1 MVRARSEVLSEGRNT
16 PDAIVVGSGP
26 NGLAAAIT
34 LARAGRSV
42 VVYEARATPGGGMR
56 SAGLTLP
63 GFVHDVCSTIQGV
76 SVASPF
82 FRDLDLTRLGVE
94 LVHPEIPL
102 AHPLDGGR
110 AVLLERSVAATAG
123 SLAAATGGAA
133 ARIHDP
139 AAYRHLLGPLVRD
152 AGEILPLV
160 LGPIVRLPSHPVSAA
175 RFGISAMRSAAGL
188 ARGHFDGDAASALV
202 AGLGAHSMVPL
213 DRPATA
219 AFALV
224 LAITAH
230 AHGWPLVRGG
240 TQRLADALAAEL
252 VRLGGE
258 IVTDT
263 PVASIRQLPPA
274 KVVLFDTSPRAL
286 AAIARDRLPAPYR
299 RRLERFRY
307 GSGVFK
313 IDWALDGPIPWAGE
327 GVDRTGTVHLGGTMQ
342 EIVQSEDAVAHGRH
356 PERPFVIFVQATRFD
371 PSRAPEGRH
380 TGWAY
385 CHVPGG
391 STVDMTDRIEAQV
404 ERFAPGFRDRIL
416 ARSVRGPADLEAYDP
431 NYVGGDINGGLQD
444 LRQLF
449 TRPVARL
456 DPYATPA
463 RGIYLCSSSTPPG
476 GGVHGMCG
484 VFAARSALRREF
496 AGRD

>member
-1 MVRARSEVLSEGRNT
+1 MVRARSEVLSGRRDA

-42 VVYEARATPGGGMR
+42 VVYETRDTPGGGMR
-56 SAGLTLP
+56 SAELTLP
-63 GFVHDVCSTIQGV
+63 GYTHDVCSTIQGL

-82 FRDLDLTRLGVE
+82 FRELDLARSGIE
-94 LVHPEIPL
+94 LVQPGAPL

-123 SLAAATGGAA
+123 SLAAATGAA
-133 ARIHDP
+133 AAGIHDP
-139 AAYRHLLGPLVRD
+139 AAYRRLLHPLVRD
-152 AGEILPLV
+152 AGEIMPLA
-160 LGPIVRLPSHPVSAA
+160 LGPIARLPPHPVSAA

-188 ARGHFDGDAASALV
+188 AHTHFTGDAAPALI

-213 DRPATA
+213 GQPATA

-230 AHGWPLVRGG
+230 VDGWPVVRGG

-252 VRLGGE
+252 RRLGGT
-258 IVTDT
+258 ILTDHPVT
-263 PVASIRQLPPA
+263 ALAELPPA
-274 KVVLFDTSPRAL
+274 RAILFDTSPRAM
-286 AAIARDRLPAPYR
+286 ASIAGSRLPAGYR

-307 GSGVFK
+307 GPGVFK
-313 IDWALDGPIPWAGE
+313 LDWALDGPIPWRND
-327 GVDRTGTVHLGGTMQ
+327 GVGRAGTVHLGGAMP
-342 EIVQSEDAVAHGRH
+342 EIVRSEDDVAHGRH
-356 PERPFVIFVQATRFD
+356 PERPFVILVQATRFD
-371 PSRAPEGRH
+371 PSRAPQGRH

-404 ERFAPGFRDRIL
+404 ERFAPGFQDRIL

-449 TRPVARL
+449 ARPVARL